1 MKGTIYIVAGTRR
14 GESAFR
20 IPTAFLLACCALLF
34 LCCSFVSAAQD
45 QQPAAPTA
53 QDQQQTASP
62 APTTSPAPIASPA
75 PTASPAKEMPPM
87 PAAPSEGKA
96 IICIY
101 RPGGA
106 VGSAAHDHLYVNGVY
121 LATLLNGEYAWTEVD
136 PGTVVVTGMAKMY
149 YGPSI
154 IMSSAAAVNQTR
166 GQAERVRLQAIEGKI
181 YYMKWSSG
189 MFASGIKVVVVDP
202 ATGAKEMHKLH
213 PSKPANTGEDKGDN
227 KDAPAATP
235 QPSATPAQPAA
246 TPAQP

>member
-1 MKGTIYIVAGTRR
+1 
-14 GESAFR
+14 
-20 IPTAFLLACCALLF
+20 
-34 LCCSFVSAAQD
+34 
-45 QQPAAPTA
+45 
-53 QDQQQTASP
+53 
-62 APTTSPAPIASPA
+62 
-75 PTASPAKEMPPM
+75 M
-87 PAAPSEGKA
+87 PAAPSDGKA

-121 LATLLNGEYAWTEVD
+121 LATLLNGEYAWTEVE

-166 GQAERVRLQAIEGKI
+166 GQAERIRVQALEGKI

-189 MFASGIKVVVVDP
+189 MFASGIKVVLVDP

-213 PSKPANTGEDKGDN
+213 PSKPANTGEGN
-227 KDAPAATP
+227 GEPSAAPAPTT
-235 QPSATPAQPAA
+235 TPAQPSAA
-246 TPAQP
+246 PAQP